1 VSAQYFR
8 FSAHPPA
15 DPRRSSLLERLLARA
30 DTFALSSDWRVDAF
44 RVIAPQAATMPAVA
58 AAALYADRGAMEAAW
73 VCIAAPVHYLAE
85 MNNVRLAPEGMPTL
99 RPDEAE
105 ALALDF
111 NRVWSD
117 SGTRLLAGR
126 SAVLYCIFDRALQVT
141 TRDPEDAVGRHIEE
155 YLPVGGGAPLLKQ
168 LMSEIEMWLFEHPV
182 NGARAAQG
190 LPPITG
196 LWLWGGGTAITS
208 LPTIQG
214 FCAGNDVFFNA
225 FTRQAAGGGVIVMP
239 DVPGSDAWREA
250 ESRWL
255 KPAVAQLR
263 EGVISR
269 LDLSAGARCLS
280 VSARALLRFWRRRK
294 PWWEWFA

>member
-1 VSAQYFR
+1 MSAQYFR
-8 FSAHPPA
+8 FSARTPP
-15 DPRRSSLLERLLARA
+15 DPRRSLLLEQLLARA
-30 DTFALSSDWRVDAF
+30 DSFASLSDWRVDAF
-44 RVIAPQAATMPAVA
+44 RVIAPQAASVPTVA
-58 AAALYADRGAMEAAW
+58 AAALFADRGAMEAAW

-85 MNNVRLAPEGMPTL
+85 MNNVRLAEEGMPTL

-111 NRVWSD
+111 NRIWSD

-126 SAVLYCIFDRALQVT
+126 SAVLYCILDRALQVT
-141 TRDPEDAVGRHIEE
+141 TRDPEDVIGRHIEE
-155 YLPVGGGAPLLKQ
+155 YLPVGGGAPVLKQ

-182 NGARAAQG
+182 NGARTAQG
-190 LPPITG
+190 LTPITG
-196 LWLWGGGTAITS
+196 LWLWGGGTPITS

-225 FTRQAAGGGVIVMP
+225 FTRQAATSGVIVMP
-239 DVPGSDAWREA
+239 DLPGSDAWHDA
-250 ESRWL
+250 ESLWL

-269 LDLSAGARCLS
+269 LDLSAGARCFS
-280 VSARALLRFWRRRK
+280 VSARAILRFWRRRK

>member
-8 FSAHPPA
+8 FSARTPA
-15 DPRRSSLLERLLARA
+15 DPRRSSLLEQLLARA
-30 DTFALSSDWRVDAF
+30 DTFASSSDWRVDAF

-73 VCIAAPVHYLAE
+73 VCIAAPVHHLAE

-99 RPDEAE
+99 RRDEAE

-126 SAVLYCIFDRALQVT
+126 SAVLYCIFDRALHVT

-155 YLPVGGGAPLLKQ
+155 YLPVGGGAPVLKQ

-190 LPPITG
+190 LAPITG
-196 LWLWGGGTAITS
+196 LWLWGGGAAITS

-250 ESRWL
+250 ESQWL